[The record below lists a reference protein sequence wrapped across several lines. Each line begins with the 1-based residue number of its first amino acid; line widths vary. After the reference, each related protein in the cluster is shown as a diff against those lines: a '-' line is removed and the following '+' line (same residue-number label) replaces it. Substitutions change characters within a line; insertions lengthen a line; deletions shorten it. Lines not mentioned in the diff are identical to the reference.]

1 MQNLHF
7 RYLYLLVI
15 IICVFIISVVQ
26 AQPIAPPEE
35 NSELEMQEM
44 QAGIHAIEAGQQE
57 LLEKLREF
65 PHTENR
71 AKLEMELVHLEAQ
84 KISLLPKLARS
95 TMPKLPPENSLEVNI
110 HWRRGKIDAI
120 ENELRYLEEMLSII
134 QDKELRHRV
143 EEMGQ
148 ELEERK
154 RFVQEKVAHL
164 TETIESERPL
174 THEVQPR
181 EEPTWSVVY
190 YLKEHPTVLAAVITG
205 IALVLAALVGLLRRK

>member
-7 RYLYLLVI
+7 RYLYLLGI

-26 AQPIAPPEE
+26 AQTAPPEE

-57 LLEKLREF
+57 LLERLREF
-65 PHTENR
+65 PDTENR

-95 TMPKLPPENSLEVNI
+95 TMPKLPPENSPEVNI
-110 HWRRGKIDAI
+110 HWRRERIGAI
-120 ENELRYLEEMLSII
+120 ENELRYLGEMLSII
-134 QDKELRHRV
+134 QDKELRHQI
-143 EEMGQ
+143 EEMRE

-164 TETIESERPL
+164 TEMIESERPL
-174 THEVQPR
+174 TQEVQPR

>member
-7 RYLYLLVI
+7 RYLYLLGI

-26 AQPIAPPEE
+26 AQLTAPEE

-57 LLEKLREF
+57 LLERLREF
-65 PHTENR
+65 PDTENR

-95 TMPKLPPENSLEVNI
+95 TMPKLPPENSPEVNI
-110 HWRRGKIDAI
+110 HWRRERIGAI
-120 ENELRYLEEMLSII
+120 ENELRYLGEMLSII
-134 QDKELRHRV
+134 QDKELKHQI
-143 EEMGQ
+143 EEMRE

-164 TETIESERPL
+164 TEMIESERPL
-174 THEVQPR
+174 TQEVQPR

>member
-7 RYLYLLVI
+7 RYLYLLGI

-26 AQPIAPPEE
+26 AQTAPPEE

-44 QAGIHAIEAGQQE
+44 QAGIHAIEVGQQE
-57 LLEKLREF
+57 LLERLREF
-65 PHTENR
+65 PDTENR

-95 TMPKLPPENSLEVNI
+95 TMPKLLPENSPEVNI
-110 HWRRGKIDAI
+110 HWRRERIGAI
-120 ENELRYLEEMLSII
+120 ENELRYLGEMLSII
-134 QDKELRHRV
+134 QDKELKHQI
-143 EEMGQ
+143 EEMRE

-164 TETIESERPL
+164 TEMIESERPL
-174 THEVQPR
+174 TQEVQPR

>member
-7 RYLYLLVI
+7 RYLYLLGI

-26 AQPIAPPEE
+26 AQTAPPEE

-57 LLEKLREF
+57 LLERLREF
-65 PHTENR
+65 PDTENR

-110 HWRRGKIDAI
+110 HWRRGRIGAI
-120 ENELRYLEEMLSII
+120 ENELRYLGEMLSII
-134 QDKELRHRV
+134 QDKELRHQI
-143 EEMGQ
+143 EEMRQ

-164 TETIESERPL
+164 TEMIESERPL
-174 THEVQPR
+174 TQEVQPR

>member
-7 RYLYLLVI
+7 RYLYLLGI

-26 AQPIAPPEE
+26 AQPTAPEE

-44 QAGIHAIEAGQQE
+44 QAGIYAIEAGQQE
-57 LLEKLREF
+57 LLERLREF
-65 PHTENR
+65 PDTENR
-71 AKLEMELVHLEAQ
+71 AKLEMELVHLEVQ

-95 TMPKLPPENSLEVNI
+95 TMPKPPPENSPEVNI
-110 HWRRGKIDAI
+110 HWRRERIGAI
-120 ENELRYLEEMLSII
+120 ENELRYLGEMLSII
-134 QDKELRHRV
+134 QDKELRHQI
-143 EEMGQ
+143 EEMRE

-164 TETIESERPL
+164 TEMIESERPL
-174 THEVQPR
+174 TQEVQPR

>member
-7 RYLYLLVI
+7 RYLYLLGI

-26 AQPIAPPEE
+26 AQTAPPEE

-57 LLEKLREF
+57 LLERLREF
-65 PHTENR
+65 PDTENR

-95 TMPKLPPENSLEVNI
+95 TMPKLPPENSPEVNI
-110 HWRRGKIDAI
+110 HWRRERIGAI
-120 ENELRYLEEMLSII
+120 ENELRYLGEMLSII
-134 QDKELRHRV
+134 QDKELRHQI
-143 EEMGQ
+143 EEMRQ

-164 TETIESERPL
+164 TEMIESERPL
-174 THEVQPR
+174 TQEVQPR